1 MTTNLEK
8 LAIVASIAC
17 ILKFLVEGVN
27 FSING
32 SPVSLGHV
40 DASAYAMLLA
50 PLWGPHAYISTQKKD
65 V

>member
-1 MTTNLEK
+1 MTSNLEK
-8 LAIVASIAC
+8 LAVAASIAC

-40 DASAYAMLLA
+40 DSMTYAALLS
-50 PLWGPHAYISTQKKD
+50 PLWGSHAYLKGQKKD